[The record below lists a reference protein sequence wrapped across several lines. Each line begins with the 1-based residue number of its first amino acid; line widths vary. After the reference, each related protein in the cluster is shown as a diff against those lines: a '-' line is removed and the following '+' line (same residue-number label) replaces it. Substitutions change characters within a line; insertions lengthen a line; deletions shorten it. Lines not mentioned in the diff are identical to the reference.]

1 MGDKNSAIVHPLP
14 TWGSLTDAQKLRW
27 RRWAIE
33 KITNEQ
39 PDKVQT
45 GANGDTFINDDIV
58 EARAKKLFE
67 ESLPKGGRRRKTR
80 RRRHRRRTRR
90 HCR

>member
-1 MGDKNSAIVHPLP
+1 MGDKNSAMVHPLP

-39 PDKVQT
+39 PEKVEGT
-45 GANGDTFINDDIV
+45 GENKFISDDTIV
-58 EARAKKLFE
+58 DNLAKELFE
-67 ESLPKGGRRRKTR
+67 KSLSKGGRRRKTR
-80 RRRHRRRTRR
+80 RHRHRRSTRR
-90 HCR
+90 KAH